1 MIKYRISQPPT
12 NPNLPIL
19 GDKIIYESDFTTD
32 LNEHAHPIMLSS
44 KHVNS
49 QWHLHI
55 T

>member
-32 LNEHAHPIMLSS
+32 LNEHAH
-44 KHVNS
+44 HVS
-49 QWHLHI
+49 HYAELKACE
-55 T
+55 